1 MGRKQLVAIPA
12 IERATHVIAMFLAG
26 RSDLNVSQAEAHV
39 LAYLHG
45 RKEARIND
53 IHEAFGHRRS
63 TLTSVLDRLEVRKLL
78 KRAIDP
84 ADRRSIVVT
93 LTSAGVALAAK
104 VFEAL
109 RDYEEQALRA
119 FSPEDVETFER
130 IATSFGRPSAL

>member
-1 MGRKQLVAIPA
+1 MGRKQLAAIPA
-12 IERATHVIAMFLAG
+12 IERATHVIGVFLGG
-26 RSDLNVSQAEAHV
+26 RPDLNVSQAEAHV

-93 LTSAGVALAAK
+93 LTRAGVLLAAK

-109 RDYEEQALRA
+109 RDYEEHALRA
-119 FSPEDVETFER
+119 FSPEDVETFKR
-130 IATSFGRPSAL
+130 VLASFSEPSAL